1 MNTRTT
7 SASTLALL
15 AFATIAMA
23 QAQTQT
29 QSPSQAIQRTTT
41 PTTNTASTTP
51 STTNFNDGDSESFVT
66 TDSTNNQTTFFNRF
80 TGTWKGNAVLHG
92 FDGESQNSTISCTST
107 LTFGRYLTSTFNGE
121 IMGQPFEA
129 VQTWGF
135 NTSTNAFETTWIDNN
150 STGITFNNGTA
161 NAEGTTFTIDGQV
174 DDGEGNTIIQR
185 SVTTF
190 VDNNTFSLA
199 LTSVDSANVSTPV
212 MTITFTRDTSATTAS
227 TSGNKIWNTTPATST
242 SNTQASTQ
250 PTTQPSTAPV
260 ATTAPVTPVVRTV
273 YVYKGVDVEVTS
285 KQLDAQRTA
294 SENEPRN

>member
-1 MNTRTT
+1 MNARTT

-15 AFATIAMA
+15 AFATIALA
-23 QAQTQT
+23 QAQT

-41 PTTNTASTTP
+41 PATTNTTTSTMTP

-66 TDSTNNQTTFFNRF
+66 TDSTNHSTNFFNRF
-80 TGTWKGNAVLHG
+80 TGSWKGNAVLHG
-92 FDGESQNSTISCTST
+92 FEGENQSSTINCTST

-150 STGITFNNGTA
+150 STGITFNNGSA
-161 NAEGTTFTIDGQV
+161 NAEGTTFTIDGQI
-174 DDGEGNTIIQR
+174 DDGEGNTTIQR

-190 VDNNTFSLA
+190 VDNNTFTLA
-199 LTSVDSANVSTPV
+199 LMSIDSAKNSTPV
-212 MTITFTRDTSATTAS
+212 MTITFTRDTNATTAS
-227 TSGNKIWNTTPATST
+227 STNSKIWNTASTTSANTAQTTAQATAQSSPTPA
-242 SNTQASTQ
+242 
-250 PTTQPSTAPV
+250 AP
-260 ATTAPVTPVVRTV
+260 ATPIFRTV

>member
-1 MNTRTT
+1 MNART

-15 AFATIAMA
+15 AFATIAMS
-23 QAQTQT
+23 QVQTPNQT
-29 QSPSQAIQRTTT
+29 PTQNPSQAIQRTTT
-41 PTTNTASTTP
+41 PTTST
-51 STTNFNDGDSESFVT
+51 TTNFNDGDSESFVT
-66 TDSTNNQTTFFNRF
+66 TDSVNSQTAFFSRF
-80 TGTWKGNAVLHG
+80 TGSWKGNAVLHG
-92 FDGESQNSTISCTST
+92 FEGENTSTINCTST
-107 LTFGRYLTSTFNGE
+107 LTFGRYLTSTFNGQ

-161 NAEGTTFTIDGQV
+161 NAEGTTFTIDGQI
-174 DDGEGNTIIQR
+174 DDGEGNVTIQR

-190 VDNNTFSLA
+190 VDNNTFTLA
-199 LTSVDSANVSTPV
+199 LTSVDASNNSTPV
-212 MTITFTRDTSATTAS
+212 MTITFTRDTNATTAS
-227 TSGNKIWNTTPATST
+227 TSGNKIWNNSPA
-242 SNTQASTQ
+242 ASTTN
-250 PTTQPSTAPV
+250 TTAQPSTTPV
-260 ATTAPVTPVVRTV
+260 ASAPVTPPVAPAVRTV

>member
-1 MNTRTT
+1 MNARTT

-15 AFATIAMA
+15 AFATVALA
-23 QAQTQT
+23 QAQAP
-29 QSPSQAIQRTTT
+29 SPSQAIQRTTT
-41 PTTNTASTTP
+41 PTNVTANSTAANSNEIQFDT
-51 STTNFNDGDSESFVT
+51 SSNYDSFGTS
-66 TDSTNNQTTFFNRF
+66 DSTTFFNRF
-80 TGTWKGNAVLHG
+80 TGSWKGNAVLHG
-92 FDGESQNSTISCTST
+92 FEGENQNSTINCTST

-161 NAEGTTFTIDGQV
+161 NAEGTAFTIDGQI
-174 DDGEGNTIIQR
+174 DDGEGNITIQR

-190 VDNNTFSLA
+190 VDNNTFTLA
-199 LTSVDSANVSTPV
+199 LTSVDASNNSTPV
-212 MTITFTRDTSATTAS
+212 MTVTFTRDTNATTAS
-227 TSGNKIWNTTPATST
+227 TSGNKIWNNSPA
-242 SNTQASTQ
+242 ASTTN
-250 PTTQPSTAPV
+250 TTAQPSTTPV
-260 ATTAPVTPVVRTV
+260 ASAPVTPPVAPAVRTV